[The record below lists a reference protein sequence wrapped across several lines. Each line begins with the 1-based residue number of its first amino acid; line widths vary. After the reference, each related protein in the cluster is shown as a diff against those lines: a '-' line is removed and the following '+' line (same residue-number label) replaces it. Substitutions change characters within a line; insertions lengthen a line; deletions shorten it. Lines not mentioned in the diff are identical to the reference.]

1 MASLQASMLAF
12 LYARFPAELSPD
24 PRHEGYVM
32 AWLALADELQIDG
45 LRSVC
50 LRFVRGLAF
59 NGRLEDTLLQ
69 RVIPAGG
76 GGRCMSSA
84 VARLS
89 LCANRSSHV
98 PSLPLPQAR
107 PLRAAPCAASTACV
121 GSAAEGPNS
130 HLVGA
135 VLAAA
140 AARPR
145 VPRPG
150 TKTTNPSCMTASGR

>member
-32 AWLALADELQIDG
+32 AWLALADELQIDE

-69 RVIPAGG
+69 RVIPAGVC
-76 GGRCMSSA
+76 GGRMSS
-84 VARLS
+84 VEERLS
-89 LCANRSSHV
+89 LCAHRLSHV
-98 PSLPLPQAR
+98 PPCPCLRLLP
-107 PLRAAPCAASTACV
+107 
-121 GSAAEGPNS
+121 
-130 HLVGA
+130 
-135 VLAAA
+135 
-140 AARPR
+140 
-145 VPRPG
+145 
-150 TKTTNPSCMTASGR
+150 